1 MAQTGL
7 YNNTGLVTMYD
18 IAQQL
23 RADGKEAD
31 AQVVEL
37 QAKTNRFWEVF
48 PVKTCNNK
56 TAETALIRTA
66 LPDVAWR
73 MINRGVSPT
82 KSSMEQ
88 VSFTTGGVEAIA
100 QIDERLMKLNSN
112 SNTFRLNENYAH
124 QEAMSQKMATTFFYG
139 DEKINPAGF
148 TGLSAYYYDK
158 AGQDEI
164 YADQIVDAGGTGN
177 NLTSLWVVTFAPD
190 TVYGIVP
197 DGVPG
202 GYHYQDNG
210 RVKIRDAQ
218 NREYYGYESQYNWD
232 VGLCVRDPRYVARLA
247 NIDVTKTDGME
258 LIDNL
263 IKVYDCIENPDH
275 GRTVILCN
283 RKVQTLINIIAQK
296 KTNVNLTLEDFGGK
310 RIQHF
315 WGSPILRN
323 DSILS
328 TESQVPVE

>member
-7 YNNTGLVTMYD
+7 YNNTGLATMYD

-23 RADGKEAD
+23 RSGGNEMA

-48 PVKTCNNK
+48 PMRPCNDNTREK
-56 TAETALIRTA
+56 ALIRTS

-73 MINRGVSPT
+73 MINRGVAPT

-100 QIDERLMKLNSN
+100 QIDERLMQLNKN

-139 DEKINPAGF
+139 DEKNNPAGF

-158 AGQDEI
+158 AGQDDV

-177 NLTSLWVVTFAPD
+177 KLTSLWVVTFAPD

-197 DGVPG
+197 DGIPG
-202 GYHYQDNG
+202 GYQYKDNG
-210 RVKIRDAQ
+210 RVKVKDDLG
-218 NREYYGYESQYNWD
+218 REYWGYESQYNWD

-247 NIDVTKTDGME
+247 NIDTTNISTTDFIDK
-258 LIDNL
+258 LIE
-263 IKVYDCIENPDH
+263 VYDCIENPDH

-283 RKVQTLINIIAQK
+283 RKVQTMINIIAQK
-296 KTNVNLTLEDFGGK
+296 KNNVNLSLEDFGGK

-323 DSILS
+323 DAILN
-328 TESQVPVE
+328 TESQI

>member
-7 YNNTGLVTMYD
+7 YNNTGLATMYD

-23 RADGKEAD
+23 RSGGNEMA

-48 PVKTCNNK
+48 PMRPCNDNTREK
-56 TAETALIRTA
+56 AQIRTS
-66 LPDVAWR
+66 LPEVAWR
-73 MINRGVSPT
+73 MINRGVAPT

-88 VSFTTGGVEAIA
+88 VAFTTGGVEAIA
-100 QIDERLMKLNSN
+100 QIDERLMQLNKN

-139 DEKINPAGF
+139 DEKNCPAGF

-158 AGQDEI
+158 AGQEDI

-177 NLTSLWVVTFAPD
+177 KLTSLWVVTFAPD

-197 DGVPG
+197 DGIPG
-202 GYHYQDNG
+202 GYQYKDNG
-210 RVKIRDAQ
+210 RVKVKDDLG
-218 NREYYGYESQYNWD
+218 REYWGYESQYNWD

-247 NIDVTKTDGME
+247 NIDTTNTSTTDFIDK
-258 LIDNL
+258 LIE
-263 IKVYDCIENPDH
+263 VYDCIENPDH

-283 RKVQTLINIIAQK
+283 RKVQTMINIIAQK
-296 KTNVNLTLEDFGGK
+296 KNNVNLSLEDFGGK

-323 DSILS
+323 DAILN
-328 TESQVPVE
+328 TESKI

>member
-7 YNNTGLVTMYD
+7 YNNTGLATMYD

-23 RADGKEAD
+23 RADGKEAA
-31 AQVVEL
+31 AQIVEL

-48 PVKTCNNK
+48 PTKPCNDGTK
-56 TAETALIRTA
+56 ETAPIRTS

-73 MINRGVSPT
+73 MINRGISPT
-82 KSSMEQ
+82 KSSVEQ
-88 VSFTTGGVEAIA
+88 VAFTTGGTEAIA
-100 QIDERLMKLNSN
+100 QIDERLMQLNKN

-139 DEKINPAGF
+139 DEKLNPAGF
-148 TGLSAYYYDK
+148 TGLGAYYYDK
-158 AGQDEI
+158 ANQEEI
-164 YADQIVDAGGTGN
+164 YSNQIVDAGGTGN

-197 DGVPG
+197 EGVTG
-202 GYHYQDNG
+202 GYHYRDNG
-210 RVKIRDAQ
+210 RVKCRDKDGK
-218 NREYYGYESQYNWD
+218 EFWGYESQYNWD
-232 VGLCVRDPRYVARLA
+232 MGLCVRDPRYVARLA
-247 NIDVTKTDGME
+247 NIDVTKTSDME
-258 LIDNL
+258 LIDKL

-296 KTNVNLTLEDFGGK
+296 KNNVNLTLEDFGGK

-323 DSILS
+323 DAILG